1 MKQMHASPNT
11 TGTYSTAAMMV
22 VSPSPWPAPQTFP
35 LRACALGV
43 EADGRMDAR
52 GLQLPI
58 GLEDNHKGLVDV
70 VRMRAV
76 YFLGDHGQD
85 LEETDVPAEM
95 QEEAAAAR
103 VALIEQVHPST
114 LSDY

>member
-1 MKQMHASPNT
+1 
-11 TGTYSTAAMMV
+11 
-22 VSPSPWPAPQTFP
+22 
-35 LRACALGV
+35 
-43 EADGRMDAR
+43 
-52 GLQLPI
+52 
-58 GLEDNHKGLVDV
+58 
-70 VRMRAV
+70 V